1 MQLHYSLFLTPFL
14 TGFVG
19 YFTNYLAIKMLFR
32 PHKRRWYSLGW
43 QGVIPRNRGKLAKE
57 IGKLVGNELLQEKD
71 ILKSIKNEQFQ
82 SILSDF
88 IRKELNKILF
98 VDYDLYL
105 GDILRK
111 FSVDIKLELL
121 GLIERVENDRS
132 HREKFD
138 ELLHQGIEIFSE
150 NLLKKKL
157 KDVVRRDEGIPGENF
172 YHNFIKN
179 GKWQVSIGNIFKEKL
194 HNTLYSG
201 YTIYDILPE
210 NISAKINDFSLII
223 SAKLIEWVRQMAN
236 DPVLKIK
243 ITKKL
248 IDWKNNYF
256 RGSFFGLLKLG
267 ILNIFLS
274 EEKIA
279 ELVENGL
286 PKIING
292 IVEDKVMLENIK
304 NGVSEQIV
312 SLLSKPLHQYV
323 EFIGIDNVHA
333 IINKIFVSFE
343 KYLRSEKFFN
353 SLSEILRGIIQ
364 KNREIT
370 LKEILDNTGFDLKGY
385 LCSVVGSNLI
395 FENKSIIASYLENII
410 QQININSIFR
420 NVKEETYEKIAE
432 KIQKEINLLFDR
444 NIPSI
449 IRNLNIPSIVEERI
463 NTLNLYQV
471 EGLLFSFMADQ
482 FKWINILGFILGF
495 LFGMMQS
502 IMIVIYGG

>member
-1 MQLHYSLFLTPFL
+1 
-14 TGFVG
+14 
-19 YFTNYLAIKMLFR
+19 
-32 PHKRRWYSLGW
+32 
-43 QGVIPRNRGKLAKE
+43 
-57 IGKLVGNELLQEKD
+57 
-71 ILKSIKNEQFQ
+71 
-82 SILSDF
+82 
-88 IRKELNKILF
+88 
-98 VDYDLYL
+98 
-105 GDILRK
+105 
-111 FSVDIKLELL
+111 
-121 GLIERVENDRS
+121 
-132 HREKFD
+132 
-138 ELLHQGIEIFSE
+138 
-150 NLLKKKL
+150 
-157 KDVVRRDEGIPGENF
+157 
-172 YHNFIKN
+172 
-179 GKWQVSIGNIFKEKL
+179 
-194 HNTLYSG
+194 
-201 YTIYDILPE
+201 YDILPE

-444 NIPSI
+444 NISSI